1 MVGASVVLWPTQFV
15 NEFYQFRFLRPNSE
29 HSSAVKGNPPQNDLG
44 LTIVADPGA
53 ERNIDLVFIHGLG
66 GMSQTTW
73 AYEGKS
79 KCFWPKEWLPKERGM
94 ETARIMTWGYHA
106 PSNPFSKGTTMN
118 ISRFASDLLNAL
130 LVNNAGRVS
139 NLLFQTTGPNDSRFE
154 RYIRLSLCA
163 TAWED

>member
-1 MVGASVVLWPTQFV
+1 V
-15 NEFYQFRFLRPNSE
+15 E
-29 HSSAVKGNPPQNDLG
+29 GNNPLQNDLG
-44 LTIVADPGA
+44 LTIVVDPGA
-53 ERNIDLVFIHGLG
+53 KRNIDVVFIHGLG

-79 KCFWPKEWLPKERGM
+79 EYFWPKEWLPKEKGM

-106 PSNPFSKGTTMN
+106 PSNPFSAGTTMN

-139 NLLFQTTGPNDSRFE
+139 DRLFQTTGPNDIRFQ
-154 RYIRLSLCA
+154 RYIRLSLYA